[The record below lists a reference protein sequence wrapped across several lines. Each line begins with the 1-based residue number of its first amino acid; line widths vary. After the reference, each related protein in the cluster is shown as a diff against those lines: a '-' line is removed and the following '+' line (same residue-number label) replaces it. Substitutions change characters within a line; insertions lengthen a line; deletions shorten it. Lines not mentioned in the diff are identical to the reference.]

1 MCESGICI
9 WRMIGLS
16 HVIALVSHML
26 LHVHSLLVHGSEQN
40 IFLRLA
46 VLG

>member
-26 LHVHSLLVHGSEQN
+26 LHVHSVLVHGNEQN
-40 IFLRLA
+40 ILFLLA
-46 VLG
+46 FLG